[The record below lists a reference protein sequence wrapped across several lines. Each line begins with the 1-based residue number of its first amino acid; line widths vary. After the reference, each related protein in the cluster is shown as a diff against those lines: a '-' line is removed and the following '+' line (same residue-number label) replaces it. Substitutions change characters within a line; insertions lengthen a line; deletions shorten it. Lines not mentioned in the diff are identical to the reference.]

1 VVTEQVE
8 VEEVEVF
15 RVVSSSAALALAAT
29 ACTVNLPHLNYTY
42 TRCSCCL
49 VMEYIPGGCLFKAA
63 PAWAGGAQ
71 LAQTAEDLG
80 RLFTLDMLLGNAD
93 RLHCDELGWRGNPGA
108 GVGWGWDEE
117 CERSQHAGCRRSPC
131 AWPQPAPAP
140 LAGAPHRCL
149 LHVRPADNIL
159 YATGGRWAGRAVAID
174 AVVQR
179 RPPGGLTSVEVGGWR
194 YCDGTVIVLLPSCKF
209 RMLLLLL
216 LMAVA
221 VQTCSIHSADA
232 PCPCPSCADPCRTAP
247 ASGWLSWR

>member
-1 VVTEQVE
+1 MVTEQVE

-108 GVGWGWDEE
+108 GVGWGGVGMGSA
-117 CERSQHAGCRRSPC
+117 RGASMLAAAARRVPGPSPR
-131 AWPQPAPAP
+131 PHPLPAP
-140 LAGAPHRCL
+140 LTAACCMCALQTTSWMRRGADGRGEQWPLMLWCSGGP
-149 LHVRPADNIL
+149 PA
-159 YATGGRWAGRAVAID
+159 ASHQSRW
-174 AVVQR
+174 
-179 RPPGGLTSVEVGGWR
+179 VGG
-194 YCDGTVIVLLPSCKF
+194 GTVTVL
-209 RMLLLLL
+209 
-216 LMAVA
+216 
-221 VQTCSIHSADA
+221 
-232 PCPCPSCADPCRTAP
+232 
-247 ASGWLSWR
+247 